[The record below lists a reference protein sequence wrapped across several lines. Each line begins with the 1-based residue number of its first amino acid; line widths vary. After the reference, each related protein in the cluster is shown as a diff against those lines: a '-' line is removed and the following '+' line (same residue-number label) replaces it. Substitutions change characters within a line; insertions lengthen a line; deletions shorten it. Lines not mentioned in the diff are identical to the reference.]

1 MSVIST
7 PRNGSATVN
16 GRGISHRNL
25 NRQQRANLAADVVTG
40 ARGFVPSCEQACVLF
55 GIPRYVLSRHLRG
68 RRKFAARHP
77 ELAAGNGKTENG
89 NGNGAALVAAL
100 RGSNAAERVA
110 AAREIGID
118 TIWDTLIVPVLRE
131 DKAVTP

>member
-1 MSVIST
+1 MHANIMST
-7 PRNGSATVN
+7 NGSASIS

-55 GIPRYVLSRHLRG
+55 GIPRYVLSRHLRA
-68 RRKFAARHP
+68 RREFAARHP
-77 ELAAGNGKTENG
+77 EMAAGNGKTENG
-89 NGNGAALVAAL
+89 NGLVAAL
-100 RGSNAAERVA
+100 RESNAAERVA

-118 TIWDTLIVPVLRE
+118 AIWDTLIVPVLRE
-131 DKAVTP
+131 DKAQQLVR